1 MFEKIFFM
9 NKNSIIGIVLIIGIL
24 VGWSIWVTPSKE
36 EIARQREIQDSIYQA
51 NRARYIADSIRF
63 MEAQKAAEQQLSTQS
78 ETNVASD
85 AVMRDKY
92 GVFTTTAKGEEQ
104 LYTIENDVLK
114 MTLTTKGA
122 YVKTVEL
129 KDYKTWDSL
138 PLIGFDENT
147 SKFNL
152 SFFASNR
159 NVNTIDLFFTP
170 YLNNYPYDGDGK
182 IVVGEKPVVLSFRA
196 CSDDLT
202 DVLNPNQYIEFTY
215 TITKDEYMVDFDVK
229 TVNIKNIIASNT
241 NFITIDWYVDLLKQ
255 EKAVDRYNGSN
266 VYYKFL
272 SDDVE
277 SLSGDRGGEKDGEKD
292 LRANLKWLSFKQ
304 RFFSYSLIAKDYF
317 NSAIVGLKTDVRST
331 NPRYLKTMYA
341 AVDVPFDAF
350 QENNTLA
357 MQFYFGPNSLKI
369 MDKYD
374 LDLDKQ
380 IPLGGKLVGWIN
392 RYIVVNVFDW
402 LGSYGWNYG
411 IVILVLTII
420 IKLALMPFAYKS
432 YQSTAKMRV
441 LKPEI
446 DEINAKYPDEKDN
459 MKKQQAV
466 MDLYKKAGASPT
478 SGCLPMLLQLPI
490 LWAVFRF
497 FPSSI
502 ELRQQPFLWADDLS
516 TYDSILDLGFNIPFY
531 GDHVSLFT
539 LLMTVTTILY
549 TYINNKQMAAT
560 NQQGMKGMKVM
571 MYIMPIMF
579 LGLFNSYSAGLS
591 YYYML
596 VNIITFIQMYLFR
609 VFTDEDKL
617 RKKIELAKQRPV
629 KKSRFQKRLEE
640 MQKQQQQAQ
649 RKR

>member
-1 MFEKIFFM
+1 M
-9 NKNSIIGIVLIIGIL
+9 NKNSVIGIILIIGIL
-24 VGWSIWVTPSKE
+24 VGWSIWMTPSKE
-36 EIARQREIQDSIYQA
+36 EIARQREYQDSIYRANRERYIQDSI
-51 NRARYIADSIRF
+51 RF
-63 MEAQKAAEQQLSTQS
+63 VEAQRAAEQQEVAQL
-78 ETNVASD
+78 TNNEMSD

-92 GVFTTTAKGEEQ
+92 GVFATIATGEEHI
-104 LYTIENDVLK
+104 YTIENDVLK
-114 MTLTTKGA
+114 LTLTSKGA
-122 YVKTVEL
+122 FVKTMEL

-138 PLIGFDENT
+138 ELIGFDENT
-147 SKFNL
+147 TKFNM

-159 NVNTIDLFFTP
+159 NINTIDLYFTP
-170 YLNNYPYDGDGK
+170 YMNNEPYIG
-182 IVVGEKPVVLSFRA
+182 GENIFVDDQPVSLTFRA
-196 CSDDLT
+196 FADDLT
-202 DVLNPNQYIEFTY
+202 DQLNPNQYIEFTY
-215 TITKDEYMVDFDVK
+215 TVTKDEYMVDFDVK
-229 TVNIKNIIASNT
+229 TVNMKNLIASNT
-241 NFITIDWYVDLLKQ
+241 NFVTIDWYADLLKQ

-266 VYYKFL
+266 VYYKFV

-277 SLSGDRGGEKDGEKD
+277 SISGNRGGEKDGEKD

-304 RFFSYSLIAKDYF
+304 RFFSYALIAKENF
-317 NSAIVGLKTDVRST
+317 SSAVIGMKTDLRQQ

-341 AVDVPFDAF
+341 TVDVPFDAF
-350 QENNTLA
+350 QETNDMP

-369 MDKYD
+369 MDRYD

-392 RYIVVNVFDW
+392 RYIVVNVFNW

-411 IVILVLTII
+411 IVILVLTVI

-446 DEINAKYPDEKDN
+446 DEINAKYPDERDN
-459 MKKQQAV
+459 MKKQQAI

-478 SGCLPMLLQLPI
+478 AGCLPMLLQLPI
-490 LWAVFRF
+490 LWAIFRF

-560 NQQGMKGMKVM
+560 NQQGMKGMKVV

-596 VNIITFIQMYLFR
+596 VNIITFLQMYLFR
-609 VFTDEDKL
+609 VFLDDEKL
-617 RKKIELAKQRPV
+617 RKKIEMAKQKPV
-629 KKSRFQKRLEE
+629 KKSGFQKRLEE
-640 MQKQQQQAQ
+640 LQKQQQQAQ
-649 RKR
+649 RRR

>member
-1 MFEKIFFM
+1 M
-9 NKNSIIGIVLIIGIL
+9 NKNSVIGIILIIGIL
-24 VGWSIWVTPSKE
+24 VGWSIWMTPSKE
-36 EIARQREIQDSIYQA
+36 EIARQREYQDSVYRANRERYIQDSI
-51 NRARYIADSIRF
+51 RF
-63 MEAQKAAEQQLSTQS
+63 VEAQRAAEQQEVAQL
-78 ETNVASD
+78 TNNEMSD

-92 GVFTTTAKGEEQ
+92 GVFATIATGEEHI
-104 LYTIENDVLK
+104 YTIENDVLK
-114 MTLTTKGA
+114 LTLTSKGA
-122 YVKTVEL
+122 FVKTMEL

-138 PLIGFDENT
+138 ELIGFDENT
-147 SKFNL
+147 TKFNM

-159 NVNTIDLFFTP
+159 NINTIDLYFTP
-170 YLNNYPYDGDGK
+170 YMNNEPYIG
-182 IVVGEKPVVLSFRA
+182 GENIFVDDQPVSLTFRA
-196 CSDDLT
+196 FADDLT
-202 DVLNPNQYIEFTY
+202 DQLNPNQYIEFTY
-215 TITKDEYMVDFDVK
+215 TVTKDEYMVDFDVK
-229 TVNIKNIIASNT
+229 TVNMKNLIASNT
-241 NFITIDWYVDLLKQ
+241 NFVTIDWYADLLKQ

-266 VYYKFL
+266 VYYKFV

-277 SLSGDRGGEKDGEKD
+277 SISGNRGGEKDGEKD

-304 RFFSYSLIAKDYF
+304 RFFSYALIAKENF
-317 NSAIVGLKTDVRST
+317 SSAVIGMKTDLRQQ

-341 AVDVPFDAF
+341 TVDVPFDAF
-350 QENNTLA
+350 QETNDMP

-369 MDKYD
+369 MDRYD

-392 RYIVVNVFDW
+392 RYIVVNVFNW

-411 IVILVLTII
+411 IVILVLTVI

-446 DEINAKYPDEKDN
+446 DEINAKYPDERDN
-459 MKKQQAV
+459 MKKQQAI

-478 SGCLPMLLQLPI
+478 AGCLPMLLQLPI
-490 LWAVFRF
+490 LWAIFRF

-596 VNIITFIQMYLFR
+596 VNIITFLQMYLFR
-609 VFTDEDKL
+609 VFLDDEKL
-617 RKKIELAKQRPV
+617 RKKIEMAKQKPV
-629 KKSRFQKRLEE
+629 KKSGFQKRLEE
-640 MQKQQQQAQ
+640 LQKQQQQAQ
-649 RKR
+649 RRR

>member
-1 MFEKIFFM
+1 M
-9 NKNSIIGIVLIIGIL
+9 NKNSVIGIILIIGIF
-24 VGWSIWVTPSKE
+24 VGWFIWMTPSKE
-36 EIARQREIQDSIYQA
+36 EIERQQHIQDSIANVNRQRAFEEQQRIMEEAEAAQAAVYQA
-51 NRARYIADSIRF
+51 DNTEITDS
-63 MEAQKAAEQQLSTQS
+63 QL
-78 ETNVASD
+78 
-85 AVMRDKY
+85 RDRY
-92 GVFTTTAKGEEQ
+92 GVFTSVARGEEQ
-104 LYTIENDVLK
+104 VFTVENDVLK
-114 MTLTTKGA
+114 MTMSSKGA

-147 SKFNL
+147 TQFNM
-152 SFFASNR
+152 SFFAANR
-159 NVNTIDLFFTP
+159 AINTSELYFTP
-170 YLNNYPYDGDGK
+170 YVNGQVYEGENA
-182 IVVGEKPVVLSFRA
+182 IVVDDNPLTISFRA
-196 CSDDLT
+196 NVDDNVG
-202 DVLNPNQYIEFTY
+202 VLNPDEYIEFEY
-215 TITKDEYMVDFDVK
+215 IVPKDEYMVDFVVK
-229 TVNIKNIIASNT
+229 TVNMRNVIASNT
-241 NFITIDWYVDLLKQ
+241 NFITIDWNADILQQ

-272 SDDVE
+272 NDDVE
-277 SLSGDRGGEKDGEKD
+277 SLSGNRGGEKDGEKA
-292 LRANLKWLSFKQ
+292 LNSNLKWISFKQ
-304 RFFSYSLIAKDYF
+304 RFFSYSLIAKENF
-317 NSAIVGLKTDVRST
+317 NSGVIGMKADYKKS

-341 AVDVPFDAF
+341 NVEVPFQGF
-350 QENNTLA
+350 EPTNVMP
-357 MQFYFGPNSLKI
+357 MQFYFGPNSLKV

-374 LDLDKQ
+374 IGLDKQ

-420 IKLALMPFAYKS
+420 IKLCLMPFAYKS

-446 DEINAKYPDEKDN
+446 DEINAKFPDEKDN

-466 MDLYKKAGASPT
+466 MDLYKRAGASPT
-478 SGCLPMLLQLPI
+478 SGCLPTLLQLPI

-516 TYDSILDLGFNIPFY
+516 TYDSILDLGFTIPFY

-539 LLMTVTTILY
+539 LLMTVTTIIY

-571 MYIMPIMF
+571 LYIMPIMF

-629 KKSRFQKRLEE
+629 KKSAFQKRLEE

-649 RKR
+649 RRR

>member
-1 MFEKIFFM
+1 M
-9 NKNSIIGIVLIIGIL
+9 NKNSVIGIILILGIL

-36 EIARQREIQDSIYQA
+36 EIAKQREYQDSIYRANRERYIQDSI
-51 NRARYIADSIRF
+51 RF
-63 MEAQKAAEQQLSTQS
+63 AEAQKASEQQA
-78 ETNVASD
+78 VAQVSNGEMSD
-85 AVMRDKY
+85 AMMRDKY
-92 GVFTTTAKGEEQ
+92 GVFTTTATGEEKI
-104 LYTIENDVLK
+104 YTIENDVMKL
-114 MTLTTKGA
+114 TLTSKGA

-147 SKFNL
+147 TKFNL

-159 NVNTIDLFFTP
+159 NINTIDLYFEP
-170 YLNNYPYDGDGK
+170 YLNNYQYDGDGN
-182 IVVGEKPVVLSFRA
+182 IVVKDNPLTFSFKAFADNLS
-196 CSDDLT
+196 DE
-202 DVLNPNQYIEFTY
+202 LNPNQYIEFAY

-229 TVNIKNIIASNT
+229 TVNMKNVIASNT
-241 NFITIDWYVDLLKQ
+241 NFVTIDWYADILKQ

-277 SLSGDRGGEKDGEKD
+277 SLSGSRGGEKDGEQE
-292 LRANLKWLSFKQ
+292 LRSNLKWLSFKQ
-304 RFFSYSLIAKDYF
+304 RFFSYSLISKDYF
-317 NSAIVGLKTDVRST
+317 NSAVVGMKTDIRQN

-341 AVDVPFDAF
+341 TVDVPFDAF
-350 QENNTLA
+350 KETNDMP

-392 RYIVVNVFDW
+392 RYIVVNVFNW

-411 IVILVLTII
+411 IVILILTLI
-420 IKLALMPFAYKS
+420 IKIALMPFAFKS

-446 DEINAKYPDEKDN
+446 DEINARYPDEKDN

-478 SGCLPMLLQLPI
+478 AGCLPMLLQLPI
-490 LWAVFRF
+490 LWAIFRF

-579 LGLFNSYSAGLS
+579 LGLFNSYSSGLS

-596 VNIITFIQMYLFR
+596 VNIITFLQMYLFR
-609 VFTDEDKL
+609 VFLDDEKL
-617 RKKIELAKQRPV
+617 RKKIELAKQKPV
-629 KKSRFQKRLEE
+629 KKSAFQKRLEE
-640 MQKQQQQAQ
+640 LQKQQQQMQ
-649 RKR
+649 RRK

>member
-104 LYTIENDVLK
+104 LYSIENDVLK

-196 CSDDLT
+196 YSDDLT

-229 TVNIKNIIASNT
+229 TVNMKNIIASNT

-292 LRANLKWLSFKQ
+292 LRSNLKWLSFKQ

>member
-1 MFEKIFFM
+1 M
-9 NKNSIIGIVLIIGIL
+9 NKNSVIGIILIIGIF
-24 VGWSIWVTPSKE
+24 VGWFIWMTPSKE
-36 EIARQREIQDSIYQA
+36 EMERQRQYQDSIYQV
-51 NRARYIADSIRF
+51 NRARFIEDSIRF
-63 MEAQKAAEQQLSTQS
+63 VEAQKQSEQQFAQP
-78 ETNVASD
+78 ENIEMSD
-85 AVMRDKY
+85 DALRDRY
-92 GVFTTTAKGEEQ
+92 GVFTSVATGEEKV
-104 LYTIENDVLK
+104 YTIENDVLK
-114 MTLTTKGA
+114 MTMSSKGA

-147 SKFNL
+147 TQFNM
-152 SFFASNR
+152 SFFAANR
-159 NVNTIDLFFTP
+159 AINTSELYFTP
-170 YLNNYPYDGDGK
+170 YVNEQVYEGENA
-182 IVVGEKPVVLSFRA
+182 IVVGDNPLKISFRA
-196 CSDDLT
+196 NVDDNT
-202 DVLNPNQYIEFTY
+202 GVLNPEEYIEFEY
-215 TITKDEYMVDFDVK
+215 IVPKDEYMVDFVVK
-229 TVNIKNIIASNT
+229 TVNMKNVIASNT
-241 NFITIDWYVDLLKQ
+241 NFITIDWYADILQQ

-272 SDDVE
+272 NDDVE
-277 SLSGDRGGEKDGEKD
+277 SLSGNRGGEKDGEKA
-292 LRANLKWLSFKQ
+292 LNSNLKWISFKQ
-304 RFFSYSLIAKDYF
+304 RFFSYSLIAQENF
-317 NSAIVGLKTDVRST
+317 NSGVIGMKSDYKKS

-341 AVDVPFDAF
+341 SVEVPFQGF
-350 QENNTLA
+350 ESTNVMP
-357 MQFYFGPNSLKI
+357 MQFFFGPNSLKV

-374 LDLDKQ
+374 IGLDKQ

-420 IKLALMPFAYKS
+420 IKLCLMPFAYKS

-446 DEINAKYPDEKDN
+446 DEINAKFPDEKDN

-516 TYDSILDLGFNIPFY
+516 TYDSILDLPFTIPFY

-571 MYIMPIMF
+571 MYLMPIMF
-579 LGLFNSYSAGLS
+579 LGLFNNYAAGLS

-596 VNIITFIQMYLFR
+596 VNIITFLQMYLFR

-629 KKSRFQKRLEE
+629 KKSAFQKRLEE

-649 RKR
+649 RRR